1 MQNQSLGFDS
11 EQMLVIQSPSDTTI
25 KSGPLEAFKEELA
38 SLSFVEAVAASS
50 SVPGYHISWRYSV
63 GITEDDRKEGLLV
76 SVDYYFL
83 DTYDL
88 QLVTGRGFSE
98 HNTTDHDAFILPEI
112 FTIRL

>member
-88 QLVTGRGFSE
+88 
-98 HNTTDHDAFILPEI
+98 
-112 FTIRL
+112 